1 MWQWQCSKLNWKFF
15 QSLLLEGSTLYRPL
29 YWPNLSQYSKDGAIL
44 FLYESDFS
52 GWKDKNT
59 EQKRNLLLRCTHCLM
74 WGKSNNKI
82 YTIKLCRKFSPSAL
96 LSQNS
101 PLHEDSV
108 LLCIPHCLDIQSL
121 YVATS
126 CVTLIIRPNIL
137 QTRKKTKPSP
147 QLIFRHRKIQAMNVW
162 DLDSETLPFCF
173 VVRIIF
179 SNWGNRMAQN
189 NIGIIKSLLHL
200 HGTIGTPP
208 NVITLK

>member
-1 MWQWQCSKLNWKFF
+1 MGTFYSCTNLTFLEEKTGILNNKRE
-15 QSLLLEGSTLYRPL
+15 LLL
-29 YWPNLSQYSKDGAIL
+29 K
-44 FLYESDFS
+44 
-52 GWKDKNT
+52 
-59 EQKRNLLLRCTHCLM
+59 CTHWLT

-82 YTIKLCRKFSPSAL
+82 YTSKMCSKFPSSAL

-126 CVTLIIRPNIL
+126 CVTLIILPNIL
-137 QTRKKTKPSP
+137 QTRKETKPAA
-147 QLIFRHRKIQAMNVW
+147 QLIFRHRKTQAMNVW
-162 DLDSETLPFCF
+162 GLDLETLPFCF

-179 SNWGNRMAQN
+179 SYWGNCMAQN

-208 NVITLK
+208 NIITLK